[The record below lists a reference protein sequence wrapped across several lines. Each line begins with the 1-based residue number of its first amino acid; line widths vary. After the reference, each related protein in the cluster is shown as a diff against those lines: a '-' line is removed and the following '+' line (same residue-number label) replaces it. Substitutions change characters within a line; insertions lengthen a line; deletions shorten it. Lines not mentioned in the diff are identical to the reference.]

1 MKKFFTSPAI
11 ILNFVLIISVAILG
25 VISISGVFFAQ
36 SKLAAF
42 VTQTDHLK
50 TDAELNEQNIATG
63 EKLKTVLASNA
74 ANIQRVEQVVADTK
88 SYQYQDQIVRD
99 INKYA
104 DTAGITILGFN
115 FVQSGVTTKGAA
127 STTPKTL
134 TAIIT
139 TNNPINYTDFLHFLR
154 LVEANLTKMQVTQ
167 IDLQANT
174 DKAGLIDSQTI
185 TLQVYVK

>member
-11 ILNFVLIISVAILG
+11 ILNIVLIIAVLLLAVVSIL
-25 VISISGVFFAQ
+25 GVFFAQ
-36 SKLAAF
+36 SKLSAF
-42 VTQTDHLK
+42 VTENDHLR
-50 TDAELNEQNIATG
+50 TDAEINDLNIITA
-63 EKLKTVLASNA
+63 EKLKTVLKDNDG
-74 ANIQRVEQVVADTK
+74 NIQRVAEVVADTK

-99 INKYA
+99 MNKYA

-115 FVQSGVTTKGAA
+115 FVQSTAPTKA
-127 STTPKTL
+127 SATPGLKTL

-139 TNNPINYTDFLHFLR
+139 VNNPVSYTDFLHFLR